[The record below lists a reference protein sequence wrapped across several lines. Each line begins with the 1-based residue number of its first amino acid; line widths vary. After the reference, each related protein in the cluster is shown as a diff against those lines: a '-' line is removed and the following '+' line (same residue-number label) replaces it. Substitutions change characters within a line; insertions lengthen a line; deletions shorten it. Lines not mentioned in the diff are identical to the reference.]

1 MFAEL
6 VCLLKGVWSVDMLM
20 RARDLLVLA
29 RDTRALVMLVQAV
42 DCM

>member
-20 RARDLLVLA
+20 RARDLPVLA
-29 RDTRALVMLVQAV
+29 KDTLALDKLVQAV

>member
-6 VCLLKGVWSVDMLM
+6 VCLLKGVRSVDTLT
-20 RARDLLVLA
+20 RARDLPVLA
-29 RDTRALVMLVQAV
+29 DDTPAVDMLVQAV